1 MPEPELTE
9 EQKAAKEKR
18 DALKAV
24 IKESL
29 QEIAAERAEEKKKKK
44 KHWTEDLL
52 D

>member
-1 MPEPELTE
+1 MLEPTPEELE
-9 EQKAAKEKR
+9 AKAKR

-29 QEIAAERAEEKKKKK
+29 QEIAAERAEEKKKRK